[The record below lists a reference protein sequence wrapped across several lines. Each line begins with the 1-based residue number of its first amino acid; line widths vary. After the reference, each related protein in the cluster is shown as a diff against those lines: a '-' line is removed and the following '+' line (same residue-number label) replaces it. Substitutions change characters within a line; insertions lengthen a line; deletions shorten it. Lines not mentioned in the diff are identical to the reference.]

1 MQGNEKVFE
10 VMMDEKNELKRSG
23 QQSDDKRILLCGIQQ
38 KQKKNV
44 QKENTGNT
52 KGNRIEFQVTKTGG
66 DEGGFRKR

>member
-38 KQKKNV
+38 KQKKMYKRKILETP
-44 QKENTGNT
+44 KE
-52 KGNRIEFQVTKTGG
+52 IELNFK
-66 DEGGFRKR
+66 